1 MATLNTARFNSFLE
15 QLKEPK
21 CRYAIQILS
30 FAKSKVLNKW
40 KQIDMKITDQVTKNL
55 TALKRERGGVGK
67 ARIEAPPLLEVG
79 ALD

>member
-40 KQIDMKITDQVTKNL
+40 KQIDMKITDQVTKIL
-55 TALKRERGGVGK
+55 QR
-67 ARIEAPPLLEVG
+67 
-79 ALD
+79 